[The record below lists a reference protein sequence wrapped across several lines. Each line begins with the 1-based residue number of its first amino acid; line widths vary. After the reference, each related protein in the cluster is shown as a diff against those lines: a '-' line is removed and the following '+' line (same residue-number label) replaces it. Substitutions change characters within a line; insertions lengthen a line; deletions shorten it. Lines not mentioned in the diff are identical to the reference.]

1 MLRETAA
8 LLIALFPGLASA
20 QPVVAPSTA
29 TSSDVAPATSP
40 SARDAAAAFTIA
52 PSFGLGV
59 LPASQALDEALR
71 EARRD
76 PLGSTVSSTVGVRF
90 GVQVFGVSA
99 SASLGAFVV
108 DKEDAPNA
116 TQLGRDWLFGEL
128 SYDVFPQAWLT
139 FSPMLG
145 AGAQITRVCLSGQP
159 SGPATDG
166 LFNQLLTNPGAETCL
181 EQQLASA
188 RVGFIGGLALPLS
201 VEDEVVIAT
210 FDLRPT
216 VSWALADGSY
226 QLLQQEDLPSFDG
239 PSSPKTACSMLFELG
254 FVFGLGQR

>member
-1 MLRETAA
+1 MRLVPENDGN
-8 LLIALFPGLASA
+8 ILASR
-20 QPVVAPSTA
+20 S
-29 TSSDVAPATSP
+29 
-40 SARDAAAAFTIA
+40 
-52 PSFGLGV
+52 
-59 LPASQALDEALR
+59 R
-71 EARRD
+71 E
-76 PLGSTVSSTVGVRF
+76 V
-90 GVQVFGVSA
+90 
-99 SASLGAFVV
+99 FVV

-188 RVGFIGGLALPLS
+188 RVGLVGGLALPLS
-201 VEDEVVIAT
+201 VEEEVVIAT

-226 QLLQQEDLPSFDG
+226 QLLQQEDLPTFDG
-239 PSSPKTACSMLFELG
+239 PSSPKTSYSLLFELG

>member
-1 MLRETAA
+1 MRLVPENDGN
-8 LLIALFPGLASA
+8 ILASR
-20 QPVVAPSTA
+20 S
-29 TSSDVAPATSP
+29 
-40 SARDAAAAFTIA
+40 
-52 PSFGLGV
+52 
-59 LPASQALDEALR
+59 R
-71 EARRD
+71 E
-76 PLGSTVSSTVGVRF
+76 V
-90 GVQVFGVSA
+90 
-99 SASLGAFVV
+99 FVV

-188 RVGFIGGLALPLS
+188 RVGLVGGFALPLS
-201 VEDEVVIAT
+201 VEDEVLIAT

-216 VSWALADGSY
+216 VSWALADGNYSNRKTSR
-226 QLLQQEDLPSFDG
+226 PSMA
-239 PSSPKTACSMLFELG
+239 PAAPRPPTPCCSNLASCSAWDSASG
-254 FVFGLGQR
+254 